1 MMTLAEAFELDTN
14 VLKQFYA
21 TQLVS
26 HGYDVLALEV
36 CYYAGQNADEG
47 KHNKFQS
54 RCVFGEIDG
63 CSVVHFARSL
73 IISYTLIA

>member
-1 MMTLAEAFELDTN
+1 MLPLSHFQDCEGRRWPVTVMTLAEAFELDTD

-36 CYYAGQNADEG
+36 CYYVGQDADEG
-47 KHNKFQS
+47 K
-54 RCVFGEIDG
+54 
-63 CSVVHFARSL
+63 L
-73 IISYTLIA
+73 ISIRIYLWCDR

>member
-1 MMTLAEAFELDTN
+1 MVYLIVICLYIFHAPLSHFQDCEGRRWPVTVMTLAEAFELDTN

-36 CYYAGQNADEG
+36 CYYAGQ
-47 KHNKFQS
+47 K
-54 RCVFGEIDG
+54 C
-63 CSVVHFARSL
+63 
-73 IISYTLIA
+73 